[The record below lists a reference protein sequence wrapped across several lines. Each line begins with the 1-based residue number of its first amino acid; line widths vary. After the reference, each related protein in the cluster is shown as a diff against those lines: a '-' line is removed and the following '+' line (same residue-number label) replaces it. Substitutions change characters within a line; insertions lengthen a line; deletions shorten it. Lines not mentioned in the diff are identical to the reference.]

1 MSAHLEKQSGMTKQQ
16 LQLDQKKFELVKL
29 KTELRKLERQVMGC
43 SLERLA
49 SLKQAITERQIE
61 VQRLNKAINRL
72 EADIVR
78 CHPE

>member
-1 MSAHLEKQSGMTKQQ
+1 
-16 LQLDQKKFELVKL
+16 
-29 KTELRKLERQVMGC
+29 MGC

-72 EADIVR
+72 EADLMR
-78 CHPE
+78 C